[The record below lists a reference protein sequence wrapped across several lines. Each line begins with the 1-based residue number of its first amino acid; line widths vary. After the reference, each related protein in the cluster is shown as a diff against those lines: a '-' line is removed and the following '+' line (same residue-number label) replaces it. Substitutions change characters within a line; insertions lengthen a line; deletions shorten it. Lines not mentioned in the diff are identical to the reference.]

1 MADELPNPTPGVVG
15 LEPIATLRFG
25 LRDVPHG
32 VEIPS
37 IKVDGLDGV
46 ELSLQNG
53 GIVIRNVLILTA
65 VKNSLVRFLFC
76 KPCLTPSGIITFRLW
91 CPYVPVHFGMF
102 QISQSSVD

>member
-37 IKVDGLDGV
+37 IKVDGVDGV
-46 ELSLQNG
+46 DFPFKMG
-53 GIVIRNVLILTA
+53 
-65 VKNSLVRFLFC
+65 
-76 KPCLTPSGIITFRLW
+76 
-91 CPYVPVHFGMF
+91 
-102 QISQSSVD
+102 